1 VLGVAGAVDG
11 GVAGGVA
18 AGAVAAEG
26 VVGALLVVG
35 AGMVPKYH
43 MPAATRMIMATTIT
57 IALVSIGGSPFFKT
71 PKFRSPRA

>member
-1 VLGVAGAVDG
+1 VLGFAGAVDG

-18 AGAVAAEG
+18 AGAVAAG
-26 VVGALLVVG
+26 GVGALLVVG

-71 PKFRSPRA
+71 PKFRSPSA